1 MLDCSTFIDRLVTT
15 SVADHLVSA
24 SSNNTNQSILK
35 KNITSDQSSD
45 IREIKKLTSEEVQ
58 LLCNLSQGFGRT
70 TTQSQFAAL
79 GIFLLGISLIIY
91 GLRLSLRAT
100 DKQTSRYFKA
110 MIWGLVTPV
119 VALIAIYQVGVL
131 LGHPILIY
139 KSDEPFFFVSI
150 LLLIPA
156 IIIIFLLISEKRLI
170 GGSHHKDLHQ

>member
-15 SVADHLVSA
+15 SVADHLASA

-58 LLCNLSQGFGRT
+58 LLRNLSQGFGRT

-110 MIWGLVTPV
+110 MI
-119 VALIAIYQVGVL
+119 
-131 LGHPILIY
+131 
-139 KSDEPFFFVSI
+139 
-150 LLLIPA
+150 
-156 IIIIFLLISEKRLI
+156 
-170 GGSHHKDLHQ
+170 